1 MQIEQRTLESI
12 QPYAKN
18 PRKNDRAVDTVARS
32 IQQYGFQQPIVVDP
46 QGIIVVGHTRYRAA
60 KKLGMATVPVLVAD
74 LPPRKIQAYRIMDNR
89 ASEESRWDD
98 SLLIEELRDL
108 IQDDD
113 FTALAH
119 ETGFRENELL
129 KQFRSQ
135 EEPDLSRYTR
145 DTLYHTQ
152 QGEIWQLGRHL
163 LACGDSTDE
172 LLVGPLLEDRTIDC
186 VWTDP
191 PYGVA
196 YETANGINY
205 TAEENELRNHLIVN
219 DAISIEDLLN
229 LITRQIRLLG
239 DRLKPGAAV
248 YMCHDI
254 RYTHHI
260 RTMLESVD
268 IHVSDVLIW
277 KKNNASNWLTDYAKF
292 YEPIFYGWR
301 RGATRNWHSRGMTPN
316 TLELAD
322 VDTMGLA
329 ELREYVQAQ
338 ILNYQACA
346 KESGRTARLHPTVK
360 PARLIAQHLVNSTRP
375 DDTVWDGFAGS
386 GSTLI
391 ACEQMQRRAICC
403 EYEPKFCDVII
414 RRWQEQTG
422 ETAYRRD
429 GKRFEG

>member
-260 RTMLESVD
+260 RTMLESAD

-277 KKNNASNWLTDYAKF
+277 KKNNASTWLTDYAKF

-301 RGATRNWHSRGMTPN
+301 RGATRIGT
-316 TLELAD
+316 
-322 VDTMGLA
+322 A
-329 ELREYVQAQ
+329 EA
-338 ILNYQACA
+338 
-346 KESGRTARLHPTVK
+346 
-360 PARLIAQHLVNSTRP
+360 
-375 DDTVWDGFAGS
+375 
-386 GSTLI
+386 
-391 ACEQMQRRAICC
+391 
-403 EYEPKFCDVII
+403 
-414 RRWQEQTG
+414 
-422 ETAYRRD
+422 
-429 GKRFEG
+429 